1 MRDDRKPLWEEPYN
15 RRGGTWRIKC
25 QKRDTVSKIYVHLP
39 LYHYLA
45 RVQISSY
52 ILQPKVW
59 KEMLVAAI
67 GEQFSDAL
75 ADGDEVCGVTVSVRD
90 REDLVQV
97 I

>member
-1 MRDDRKPLWEEPYN
+1 MPSN
-15 RRGGTWRIKC
+15 
-25 QKRDTVSKIYVHLP
+25 
-39 LYHYLA
+39 
-45 RVQISSY
+45 

-59 KEMLVAAI
+59 KEILVAAI

-75 ADGDEVCGVTVSVRD
+75 ADGDEICGVTVSVRD